1 MKEKVFV
8 EIVAEYTHEG
18 AIRPL
23 AILWDDGRVFEIDK
37 ITDICRAA
45 SLKSG
50 GAGIRYTIT
59 VKNKQR
65 YLYLDEDHWF
75 IES

>member
-8 EIVAEYTHEG
+8 ELVAKYTYEG
-18 AIRPL
+18 SIHPL
-23 AILWDDGRVFEIDK
+23 AILWDDGRVFKIDK
-37 ITDICRAA
+37 ITDVCRAA

-50 GAGIRYTIT
+50 GVGIRYTIS